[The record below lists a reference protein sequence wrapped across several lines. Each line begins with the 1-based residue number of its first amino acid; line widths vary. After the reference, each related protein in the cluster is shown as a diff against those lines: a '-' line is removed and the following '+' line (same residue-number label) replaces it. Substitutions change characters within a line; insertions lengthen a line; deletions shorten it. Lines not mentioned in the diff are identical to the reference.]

1 MSYTTTYTQGEH
13 PVTTMTAKRLE
24 ARSTAEIVQWIREFL
39 GLTYKQVGQI
49 TGTTTRTAQRWG
61 NPSELSVP
69 AEPHRARLQQL
80 REVQRLLGV
89 VFADPSAGHDWL
101 FSAVPALHGQ
111 RPIDLI
117 RGGEVAAVT
126 GILAGLHAGTFG

>member
-1 MSYTTTYTQGEH
+1 M
-13 PVTTMTAKRLE
+13 TTMTAKRLE
-24 ARSTAEIVQWIREFL
+24 ARSTADIVRWIREFL
-39 GLTYKQVGQI
+39 GFTYKQVGQI

-61 NPSELSVP
+61 NPTELSVP

-80 REVQRLLGV
+80 REVQRLLAV
-89 VFADPSAGHDWL
+89 VFPQANDGHDWL
-101 FSAVPALHGQ
+101 FSAVPALQGQ

-117 RGGEVAAVT
+117 RAGDIAAVT